1 MTSQS
6 LFWFLLLIGLVV
18 GCSNQTVVTHNL
30 SAPQLHSKL
39 QQIQQWDVQGK
50 LAIYTNNNS
59 YSGLLSW
66 RQRLNSFDLLL
77 SNPFGSHKLHIVG
90 SDGLITATDNQG
102 QISDTSA
109 TRLFEQQFGWS
120 FPLDYLTYW
129 VTGLPGPDSHAV
141 VDYNQQRQITRIMQ
155 AGWVV
160 DYKQLRPV
168 DGLLMPYKIQIT
180 GSNIRLV
187 LILKNWHNL
196 VPLSS

>member
-6 LFWFLLLIGLVV
+6 RFWSVLLISLVA
-18 GCSNQTVVTHNL
+18 GCSNQPAVTHNS
-30 SAPQLHSKL
+30 SALQLHSQL

-50 LAIYTNNNS
+50 LAVYTNNNS
-59 YSGLLSW
+59 YSGLLTW
-66 RQRLNSFDLLL
+66 RQRPNSFDLLL
-77 SNPFGSHKLHIVG
+77 SNPLGSHKLHIVG
-90 SDGLITATDNQG
+90 RDGLITATDNQG

-129 VTGLPGPDSHAV
+129 VTGLPGPDSHAA

-160 DYKQLRPV
+160 DYKQFQSV
-168 DGLLMPYKIQIT
+168 DDLIMPYKIQII
-180 GSNIRLV
+180 GPDIRLV
-187 LILKNWHNL
+187 LVLKTWHNL
-196 VPLSS
+196 ASLPS